1 MKFSIKKIYI
11 ILLLLTI
18 LSTSTKLFA
27 RDSKN
32 QYSHEDFS
40 NYFFG
45 ILSTNQYYNNE
56 ETFKY
61 LNKIKSK
68 KNKNYRFKV
77 EFLRTLVLLEKFNR
91 AFNFSE
97 EVWNKNEFLFEADLL
112 LGLDFFLNEDY
123 IKAEKYFKRL
133 GKTQEYDVFFG
144 DFIGNVLMAWNSA
157 VIGKQNDSY
166 KFIQKIPKIYN
177 NLSKPQNVFLQ
188 CYFDTEKTYFDFKEM
203 VEDKNYNFSRY
214 NFFFI
219 NYLLFKDK
227 FKEAE
232 KVIKVST
239 RNYNE
244 NLLLNQTKNFFLKK
258 KEQKIKFFFNCKN
271 SKDSLAEFFY
281 LIANLYS
288 HEKNYKM
295 SNFYLKISLYLN
307 KKFIMNK
314 ALLAENLYFQKQNE
328 SSKDIYYS
336 LKKIG
341 STYSWYASKNIARIF
356 LDEKGK
362 KYSVDNLKKDF
373 NLIKNPT
380 FKHYYE
386 LANYYKDNQYFNES
400 IKYYSIA
407 LKKIEKDH
415 FLIPKIL
422 DRRGTSFERI
432 GDWKNAESDLLESL
446 KILPDQ
452 PHVLNYLAYTWVDK
466 GINLD
471 KGLEMLKKAFQLRN
485 NDGYIIDSLG
495 WAYYAQ
501 KNYNQAEFF
510 LRKAV
515 ELLPSDPIIND
526 HYADTLW
533 MLNKNIQ
540 ARYFWR
546 NILDLNE
553 TEEELKDNIRK
564 KLLFGIN
571 NKL

>member
-11 ILLLLTI
+11 ILFLLTI
-18 LSTSTKLFA
+18 LITPTKLFA
-27 RDSKN
+27 RDSKI
-32 QYSHEDFS
+32 QYSKEDFS

-45 ILSTNQYYNNE
+45 VLSANQYYNNDE
-56 ETFKY
+56 AFKY
-61 LNKIKSK
+61 LNKIESK
-68 KNKNYRFKV
+68 KNRHYRFKT

-112 LGLDFFLNEDY
+112 LGLNSFLKEDY

-133 GKTQEYDVFFG
+133 NQTPEYDVFFG
-144 DFIGNVLMAWNSA
+144 NFIGNVLMAWNSA
-157 VIGKQNDSY
+157 KIGKQNDSY

-177 NLSKPQNVFLQ
+177 NLAKPQNVFLQ
-188 CYFDTEKTYFDFKEM
+188 CYFDTDKTYFYFKEM
-203 VEDKNYNFSRY
+203 VADKNYNFSRY

-232 KVIKVST
+232 KVIKSST
-239 RNYNE
+239 RNHSE
-244 NLLLNQTKNFFLKK
+244 NLLLKQTENFFLKK
-258 KEQKIKFFFNCKN
+258 KEKKIKFFFNCKN
-271 SKDSLAEFFY
+271 SKDSMAEFFY

-307 KKFIMNK
+307 KKFLMNK
-314 ALLAENLYFQKQNE
+314 ALLAENLYFQKQTE

-341 STYSWYASKNIARIF
+341 SAYSWYASKNIARIF
-356 LDEKGK
+356 SDQKGK
-362 KYSVDNLKKDF
+362 KYSVNNLQKDF
-373 NLIKNPT
+373 NLIKNPN

-386 LANYYKDNQYFNES
+386 LANYYKDNQYFEES

-432 GDWKNAESDLLESL
+432 GDWKNSESDLLESL

-452 PHVLNYLAYTWVDK
+452 AHVLNYLAYTWIDK
-466 GINLD
+466 GVNLD

-515 ELLPSDPIIND
+515 ELLPLDPIIND

-540 ARYFWR
+540 ARYFWE
-546 NILDLNE
+546 NILNLND
-553 TEEELKDNIRK
+553 TKEELKDNIRK
-564 KLLFGIN
+564 KLLFGIS